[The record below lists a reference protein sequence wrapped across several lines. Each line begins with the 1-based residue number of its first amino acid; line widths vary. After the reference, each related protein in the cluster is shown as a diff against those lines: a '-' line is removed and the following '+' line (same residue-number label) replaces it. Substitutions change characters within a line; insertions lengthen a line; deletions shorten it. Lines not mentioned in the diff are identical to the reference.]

1 MITVD
6 TNLCSDKSCM
16 CGTLVVQCSEV
27 VTRRCD
33 DGSPPSRQ
41 EIEAGAGD
49 AVLSDGAAYNAAQ
62 RDPGNTGSGADK
74 GDTLL
79 WTFTVIISILQC
91 RCLLCLIV
99 ICIIHH
105 WLSISENQRFSGNH
119 GHE

>member
-1 MITVD
+1 MTIKYLMITVD

-16 CGTLVVQCSEV
+16 CGTEVVQCSEV

-41 EIEAGAGD
+41 EVEAGAGEG
-49 AVLSDGAAYNAAQ
+49 VLSDGAAYNAAQ
-62 RDPGNTGSGADK
+62 RDPGNTGSGADR

-91 RCLLCLIV
+91 RCL
-99 ICIIHH
+99 
-105 WLSISENQRFSGNH
+105 
-119 GHE
+119 